1 MQDFK
6 ILNIIY
12 FNMQKLSLLSL
23 THKVHSTLPFL
34 GRFLLE
40 TMGIK

>member
-12 FNMQKLSLLSL
+12 FNISSMQKLSLLSL
-23 THKVHSTLPFL
+23 TPKVYYLY
-34 GRFLLE
+34 
-40 TMGIK
+40 

>member
-12 FNMQKLSLLSL
+12 FNILSMQKLSLLSL
-23 THKVHSTLPFL
+23 TPKVHYLY
-34 GRFLLE
+34 
-40 TMGIK
+40 